1 MPNRRARKAE
11 KKAEKA
17 KKKLAKQKAKVVL
30 APLESTQSDIP
41 VQEIVNGIVLTKDG
55 RYIKI
60 LEIKPSSF
68 LLKTPAEQWS
78 IISGFDSM
86 LRVGP
91 NSLQITTI
99 AIQPDIS
106 KQLND
111 LDGLIKEETNSACLD
126 MDREYRNKLISSSK
140 QSTSH
145 RFFISFAYENMQT
158 NAFQRPSLEM
168 IIANLNRTAA
178 NISDVLEHSCGN
190 IVVPFNAN
198 DPNSQTAEI
207 LYTILNRSKYVEEP
221 FAVHRDK
228 IIEKYYLKERGKD
241 SIYIPP
247 TDLIAPEKLVM
258 TDSRYMMVNDLYYSY
273 MYMPSSGY
281 NDTVF
286 GGWLQPYVN
295 SYDGVDVNIYLNRID
310 YRAIA
315 GRLSRNLDIS
325 IANFSDAK
333 NSSESFYQSNASIN
347 AGQYLQAGLQNK
359 SDFYYISILITVCG
373 SSPQE
378 VEWKKDELKK
388 TASMNNCKLYDCTYE
403 QEKAFLSALPLGM
416 LAPSIQKK
424 AKRNCLDNGAASTYP
439 FIASEIMDDQ
449 GIYLGDN
456 TASGSMLIL
465 DIFNQ
470 KRFPNAN
477 MFIVGMSGAGKSFTL
492 KLIALR
498 MRIMREEVFAI
509 IPEKED
515 EFRRVAAGVGG
526 QFIQIAPGSPDR
538 INVMDIYTQDTAAM
552 DAINGSHM
560 RQSYLAEK
568 VTFLKTFFAFVID
581 NMSAQTEQ
589 LLDEALIV
597 TYGKKGITE
606 DNDSIYDSTDPAHKK
621 LKQMPIISDLRQ
633 TLVDMSKSDASGECD
648 RMASILRIFTD
659 GSLKSFN
666 GYTNVNLNTMFTAF
680 GTERMEKKYLP
691 LAIHLC
697 MDYCWS
703 RIREDSTKK
712 KGLFIDEF
720 WRLAFNPEAIEYVLT
735 IVKTCRYYSTSL
747 VLSTQQLSDVMANPE
762 FGKGILGNCAIKIL
776 MKMAPEDAA
785 IVSDLIKI
793 NGVDINE
800 LVHFS
805 PGNALM
811 VAGADRE
818 RIYFEASE
826 SEKYL
831 AATDSATLNIIKKAK
846 EEERKQNQVYEFIDD
861 GQDESEEQS
870 EPKSRPVSTLKP
882 AEKNTGNLEY
892 TLLDD
897 DDEPEEEQ
905 EESKQDT
912 AAGSKTYT
920 LLDDDDEDEGKEES
934 EP

>member
-1 MPNRRARKAE
+1 MARFSKRKSDRAE
-11 KKAEKA
+11 KRLAQKRA
-17 KKKLAKQKAKVVL
+17 KRVL

-41 VQEIVNGIVLTKDG
+41 VREIFNGIVLTTDG
-55 RYIKI
+55 RYVKI

-68 LLKTPAEQWS
+68 LLKTPAEQYN
-78 IISGFDSM
+78 IIYGFDGL
-86 LRVGP
+86 LRIGP
-91 NSLQITTI
+91 NSLQITSI

-106 KQLND
+106 KQLKD
-111 LDGLIKEETNSACLD
+111 LDEIINQETNTACLE
-126 MDREYRNKLISSSK
+126 MDKEYRDKLVTSSK
-140 QSTSH
+140 QSISH
-145 RFFISFAYENMQT
+145 RFFISFAYENLQT
-158 NAFQRPSLEM
+158 NAFTRPSLET
-168 IIANLNRTAA
+168 IVSNLERTAA
-178 NISDVLEHSCGN
+178 NITDILEHECGN
-190 IVVPFNAN
+190 IVVPFDAK

-221 FAVHRDK
+221 FAQHRDK
-228 IIEKYYLKERGKD
+228 IIERYYLKEGGSD
-241 SIYIPP
+241 SFYIPP
-247 TDLIAPEKLVM
+247 TDLIAPDKLVM
-258 TDSRYMMVNDLYYSY
+258 NDSRYMMVNDLYYSY
-273 MYMPSSGY
+273 CYIPSNGY

-286 GGWLQPYVN
+286 AGWLQPFVN
-295 SYDGVDVNIYLNRID
+295 SFEGVDVNVYMNKVD
-310 YRAIA
+310 YRAISS
-315 GRLSRNLDIS
+315 RLSRNLDFS
-325 IANFSDAK
+325 IATFSDAK
-333 NSSESFYQSNASIN
+333 NSSESFYQSNAAIN

-359 SDFYYISILITVCG
+359 SEFFYISILITVCG
-373 SSPQE
+373 RTPQE
-378 VEWKKDELKK
+378 VEMKKDELKK

-403 QEKAFLSALPLGM
+403 QEKAFLSSLPLGM
-416 LAPSIQKK
+416 LAPSIQAK
-424 AKRNCLDNGAASTYP
+424 AKRNCLDIGAASTYP
-439 FIASEIMDDQ
+439 FIASEIMDEQ
-449 GIYLGDN
+449 GIYMGDN

-470 KRFPNAN
+470 RRFPNAN

-538 INVMDIYTQDTAAM
+538 INVMDIYSQDSSAM
-552 DAINGSHM
+552 DAINGSHL

-581 NMSAQTEQ
+581 EMSAQTEQ

-606 DNDSIYDSTDPAHKK
+606 DNDSIYDLSDPDHKK
-621 LKQMPIISDLRQ
+621 LKEMPIISDLRD
-633 TLVDMSKSDASGECD
+633 TLISMSETDTSGECQ
-648 RMASILRIFTD
+648 RMANILRIFTD

-666 GYTNVNLNTMFTAF
+666 GQTNVNLNTMFTAF

-703 RIREDSTKK
+703 RIREDSTMK

-785 IVSDLIKI
+785 IVSELIKI

-800 LVHFS
+800 LIHFS

-831 AATDSATLNIIKKAK
+831 VATDAETMNVIKKAK
-846 EEERKQNQVYEFIDD
+846 EMQRLRNQSLELIDD
-861 GQDESEEQS
+861 EPDEEQPAPHES
-870 EPKSRPVSTLKP
+870 QAGTNKP
-882 AEKNTGNLEY
+882 AEKSEISWELV
-892 TLLDD
+892 
-897 DDEPEEEQ
+897 DDEDQ
-905 EESKQDT
+905 TDQHSNHQDSDIT
-912 AAGSKTYT
+912 WE
-920 LLDDDDEDEGKEES
+920 LVDDDEDEDGKEGNDHGR
-934 EP
+934 